1 MKKVYVL
8 TVTNDEDYVRVF
20 ADLNGVVKELNTLAG
35 DYCAWPI
42 KTDDEL
48 KAYLQD
54 KANENCVCLLNGIEE
69 GTPFAEFVEM
79 EGLEVRLLPI
89 E

>member
-1 MKKVYVL
+1 M
-8 TVTNDEDYVRVF
+8 TMTNDEDYVRVF
-20 ADLNGVVKELNTLAG
+20 ADLNKVVKELNELIF
-35 DYCAWPI
+35 DDCAWHL

-48 KAYLQD
+48 KAYIQD
-54 KANENCVCLLNGIEE
+54 RANKNCVYLLNGIEE
-69 GTPFAEFVEM
+69 GTPFADFIAK